1 MIRTSSSQ
9 RSLTAAVF
17 LVLLLCGLVYHQKSD
32 QSTFISVSGTK
43 SNSKN
48 TPIGDCSVDLEYLR
62 SLGFN
67 HSVDYARWNIRVTES
82 KKFTEFSESLDI
94 PVPEFNRLELDT
106 DTTVD
111 TLPAGQCPRVVK
123 IEAPKRKAPVDASHL
138 MFGVATTIDRLDD
151 SLEAMS
157 RWAGGTN
164 TRVIALV
171 ESDASLNITQVM
183 QHATELDVTLQILEN
198 DEEFLDRYYR
208 LTRILFELRDESTQW
223 AVIIDDDTFFP
234 NMEGLVAQLA
244 TYDETQPYYIGAP
257 TENMQQMA
265 SFTYMGYGGAG
276 VFLSIPLLQE
286 IDAHFD
292 DCFEYKDHGDKRVS
306 KCIYRYT
313 STKLTWDRYLFQLDL
328 SPDGS
333 GFYEAGRQLP
343 LSVHHW
349 KSSDWFPVNIVGM
362 SQVAD
367 ICGHNCQL
375 QRWRIT
381 DDWYFINGFSLVRYS
396 EPQSP
401 EDLASM
407 EQTWSYFSWTEDD
420 SYEYSLGPLRP
431 RDNGKLS
438 YRLLDAVSTNKQV
451 RQIYLRQEDE
461 WFYDDEEPENPQVLE
476 VVWTL
481 A

>member
-1 MIRTSSSQ
+1 MIRFSSSQ
-9 RSLTAAVF
+9 RLLTAAVF
-17 LVLLLCGLVYHQKSD
+17 LLLLLCGFVYQKSD
-32 QSTFISVSGTK
+32 QSTFISVSGSK

-48 TPIGDCSVDLEYLR
+48 VPIGDCSVDLEYLR

-82 KKFTEFSESLDI
+82 KKFTEFSESLDL

-106 DTTVD
+106 ETTFD
-111 TLPAGQCPRVVK
+111 ALPAGQCPRTVK

-151 SLEAMS
+151 SLEAIS
-157 RWAGGTN
+157 RWAGGTKA
-164 TRVIALV
+164 RVIALV

-183 QHATELDVTLQILEN
+183 EHAKELDVTLQILEN

-208 LTRILFELRDESTQW
+208 LTRIIYELRDESTQW

-244 TYDETQPYYIGAP
+244 TYDETKPYYIGAP

-276 VFLSIPLLQE
+276 VFLSMPLLQE

-306 KCIYRYT
+306 KCIYRHT
-313 STKLTWDRYLFQLDL
+313 STKLTWDRHLFQLDL
-328 SPDGS
+328 NPDGS

-367 ICGHNCQL
+367 ICGHDCQL

-407 EQTWSYFSWTEDD
+407 EQTWSYFAWTEDD

-438 YRLLDAVSTNKQV
+438 YRLLDAVSANKQV

>member
-1 MIRTSSSQ
+1 MARFSSSH
-9 RSLTAAVF
+9 RSLTAAVC
-17 LVLLLCGLVYHQKSD
+17 LVLL
-32 QSTFISVSGTK
+32 STFISVSGSKGT
-43 SNSKN
+43 SKN

-82 KKFTEFSESLDI
+82 KKFTEFSESLDV

-106 DTTVD
+106 EAAID
-111 TLPAGQCPRVVK
+111 TLPAGQCPRAVK

-151 SLEAMS
+151 SLGAIS
-157 RWAGGTN
+157 RWAGGTKA
-164 TRVIALV
+164 RVIALV

-183 QHATELDVTLQILEN
+183 QHAKELDVTLQILEN

-208 LTRILFELRDESTQW
+208 LTRIIYELRDESTQW

-244 TYDETQPYYIGAP
+244 TYDETKPYYIGAP

-276 VFLSIPLLQE
+276 VFLSMPLLQE

-292 DCFEYKDHGDKRVS
+292 ECFEYKDHGDKRVS

-313 STKLTWDRYLFQLDL
+313 STKLTWDRHLFQLDL

-349 KSSDWFPVNIVGM
+349 KSPDWFPVNIVGM

-367 ICGHNCQL
+367 ICGRDCQL

-461 WFYDDEEPENPQVLE
+461 WYYDDEEPENPQLLE

>member
-1 MIRTSSSQ
+1 MIRLSSLQ
-9 RSLTAAVF
+9 RALAAAIF
-17 LVLLLCGLVYHQKSD
+17 LVFLLCGLVYHNRLD
-32 QSTFISVSGTK
+32 QTTLT
-43 SNSKN
+43 SNWGSSSSKN
-48 TPIGDCSVDLEYLR
+48 VPIGDCSVDIGYLH

-82 KKFTEFSESLDI
+82 KKFTGFSESLDVPI
-94 PVPEFNRLELDT
+94 PEFNRLELDT
-106 DTTVD
+106 DATID
-111 TLPAGQCPRVVK
+111 TLPQCPGVVN
-123 IEAPKRKAPVDASHL
+123 IEVPKRKAPVDASHL

-151 SLEAMS
+151 SLEAIS
-157 RWAGGTN
+157 RWAGGTKA
-164 TRVIALV
+164 RVIALV
-171 ESDASLNITQVM
+171 ESDDSLNTTAVM
-183 QHATELDVTLQILEN
+183 EYATELDVTLQILEN

-208 LTRILFELRDESTQW
+208 LTRILFELHDESTQW

-234 NMEGLVAQLA
+234 SMEGLVAQLA
-244 TYDETQPYYIGAP
+244 TYDATKPYYIGAP

-276 VFLSIPLLQE
+276 VFLSMPLLQE
-286 IDAHFD
+286 IDVHFD

-306 KCIYRYT
+306 KCIYRHT
-313 STKLTWDRYLFQLDL
+313 TTKLTWDRHLFQLDL

-349 KSSDWFPVNIVGM
+349 KSENWFPTNIVGM

-367 ICGHNCQL
+367 ICGHECQL

-381 DDWYFINGFSLVRYS
+381 DDWYFINGFSVVQYS
-396 EPQSP
+396 GPQTP

-407 EQTWSYFSWTEDD
+407 EQTWSYSWKEDE

-431 RDNGKLS
+431 RDDGKVS
-438 YRLLDAVSTNKQV
+438 YRLLDAVSANKQV
-451 RQIYLRQEDE
+451 RQYYLRQQDE
-461 WFYDDEEPENPQVLE
+461 WSFEEEPESPQVLE

-481 A
+481 AK